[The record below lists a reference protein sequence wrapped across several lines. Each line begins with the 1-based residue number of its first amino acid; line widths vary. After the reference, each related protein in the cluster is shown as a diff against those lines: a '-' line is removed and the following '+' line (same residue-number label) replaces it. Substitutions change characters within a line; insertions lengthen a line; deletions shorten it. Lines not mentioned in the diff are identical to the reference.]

1 MTSVKRLASVALAA
15 TALVG
20 FGAAVAPA
28 AHAEG
33 LGGITG
39 WQPVQSECGRT
50 NYVPVVI
57 TNATDQSQTGSVTVP
72 YGTAT
77 QVGIFTS
84 QDGVYA
90 PGSLFGLMLQ
100 GECPNMTYQSP
111 APEYQRNFT
120 AAPGETVV
128 FWMAAGGLDQNLFG
142 DSMNIGFGG
151 LPSNTPGQSWYDL
164 NLNLGLTESF
174 EHLSPNY
181 TWTGGTN
188 TTNNQNGFNLVK
200 CDTNGGVF
208 TTDQVLTPAARGF
221 TPNNVPWYFMNDPIC
236 AAWLPVGQ
244 MIPVSE
250 ANVQID
256 LSYGALEGVVESVN
270 GLQLNATSP
279 TYNIAGTFT
288 SQAAVT
294 SITSVSIYN
303 SSTGVWTN
311 ASLDGTGTTGTNAFF
326 DADGWSIQNVP
337 ASPGDALS
345 IVAAGGDGYGSQVNL
360 TIPS

>member
-1 MTSVKRLASVALAA
+1 MNRLIVAGAISALAGA
-15 TALVG
+15 GIL
-20 FGAAVAPA
+20 GAAPA
-28 AHAEG
+28 QAEG

-39 WQPVQSECGRT
+39 WQPVPSECGRT

-84 QDGVYA
+84 QDGVYS

-111 APEYQRNFT
+111 APEYQRNVT
-120 AAPGETVV
+120 GAPGETVV

-326 DADGWSIQNVP
+326 DADGWSVQNVP

-345 IVAAGGDGYGSQVNL
+345 IVATGGDGYGSQVNL